1 MELNCLLL
9 GSLIKVGLCH
19 ISEMTVDEMNL
30 PNYIIYKD
38 RSVLTTDVEFAENDP
53 KGNWIVSNIKM

>member
-1 MELNCLLL
+1 MLL
-9 GSLIKVGLCH
+9 GSLIKVGH

-53 KGNWIVSNIKM
+53 KGN